1 MEIVEVEVCVLDVL
15 AVDEVVVAVVLALV
29 LVPVVDMEVDVR
41 VFDVV
46 VVEDK
51 VLDVLPVLLVVLPVL
66 VCKVDVSVAEKVKVA
81 VLVLVPLVEDEE
93 DVCVTDLVVENVAEV
108 LVEVLLPEVEVLVLV
123 VDSLLDVL
131 VVPLEAV
138 MDVLEETVV
147 DELLVEVIELV
158 LKSSRSGSPVKFG
171 KSGSRIDKRLHSG
184 LAKAHKGRRRPKNMA
199 KR

>member
-158 LKSSRSGSPVKFG
+158 LKSSRSGSPPHSRAA
-171 KSGSRIDKRLHSG
+171 KSMSTSFRNLLPHSPTRAI
-184 LAKAHKGRRRPKNMA
+184 LSQPQELPV
-199 KR
+199 